1 MIRETSPSTKWANIA
16 RRRRLPG
23 VVFCWFLATLLC
35 LPGCS
40 RREVFETENAAKTA
54 LVGKTSR
61 DIIARL
67 GAPNSVATVG
77 NADDRTRRFT
87 EVWKYSRLIRDP
99 KTRELKTLKVCFLG
113 HRAVSIEIEK

>member
-1 MIRETSPSTKWANIA
+1 MTHETTPLSNRTRIGQAS
-16 RRRRLPG
+16 RLAM
-23 VVFCWFLATLLC
+23 VVCCFLAAALLC

-40 RREVFETENAAKTA
+40 RREVFETESAAKAA

-67 GAPNSVATVG
+67 GAPNSVAMAG
-77 NADDRTRRFT
+77 NADDRSRRFT

-99 KTRELKTLKVCFLG
+99 KTRELKTMNVYFFRN
-113 HRAVSIEIEK
+113 RAVSVEIEK